1 MYCINSTLTLSFVC
15 SYSEDGE
22 DCGDETEIAEM
33 PFDLDIEVEA
43 LALDDHEIDR
53 LRAETA

>member
-1 MYCINSTLTLSFVC
+1 MNVPLLFPFSLFSHSDDGDDC
-15 SYSEDGE
+15 ED
-22 DCGDETEIAEM
+22 DTETADM

-53 LRAETA
+53 LRADTA